1 MSLRFIL
8 LLILFFVIYKVIKI
22 FIVNFRLGAK
32 SNNNFKKESKPKSKY
47 DNVEEAEFTEIET
60 KEKNQKK

>member
-32 SNNNFKKESKPKSKY
+32 SNDNFQKKNKPKSKY
-47 DNVEEAEFTEIET
+47 DNVEEADFTEIET